1 MSQNSQNRRNF
12 LKSAA
17 VGGAAM
23 GVGATG
29 VTNVAQAQAK
39 KNPLSPTNMNQNPGY
54 LFFNFFTLYSI
65 TSSMSTPMARH
76 IFIKYQAISPS
87 SLTM

>member
-29 VTNVAQAQAK
+29 VTNVAQAQVK
-39 KNPLSPTNMNQNPGY
+39 KN
-54 LFFNFFTLYSI
+54 F
-65 TSSMSTPMARH
+65 R
-76 IFIKYQAISPS
+76 
-87 SLTM
+87 

>member
-23 GVGATG
+23 GVAFSKRH
-29 VTNVAQAQAK
+29 TNGCQYLYRS
-39 KNPLSPTNMNQNPGY
+39 LSC
-54 LFFNFFTLYSI
+54 
-65 TSSMSTPMARH
+65 
-76 IFIKYQAISPS
+76 
-87 SLTM
+87 

>member
-39 KNPLSPTNMNQNPGY
+39 KNSLSPTNMNQNPGY
-54 LFFNFFTLYSI
+54 IFFNLDEQ
-65 TSSMSTPMARH
+65 A
-76 IFIKYQAISPS
+76 FIEA
-87 SLTM
+87 